1 MQGSRRTSELMDL
14 VYELLDA
21 HTDTV
26 VLASNLTDPGWEAH
40 TDYIRALHRRGHE
53 ILAVRAR
60 EAAYA
65 DSVIPARTE
74 PVASNYNEQHIAPG
88 ELILQMLSEIHP
100 EWDVVNVHEQP
111 IAPKRVPQ
119 PLFNAAS
126 IGCAVFTSIRNE
138 DPRVHRAPLRERPEM
153 MISYV

>member
-53 ILAVRAR
+53 ILAVSAR

-74 PVASNYNEQHIAPG
+74 DVG
-88 ELILQMLSEIHP
+88 E
-100 EWDVVNVHEQP
+100 
-111 IAPKRVPQ
+111 
-119 PLFNAAS
+119 
-126 IGCAVFTSIRNE
+126 
-138 DPRVHRAPLRERPEM
+138 
-153 MISYV
+153 

>member
-26 VLASNLTDPGWEAH
+26 VLASNLTGPAWEAH

-53 ILAVRAR
+53 ILAVSAR

-74 PVASNYNEQHIAPG
+74 
-88 ELILQMLSEIHP
+88 
-100 EWDVVNVHEQP
+100 DV
-111 IAPKRVPQ
+111 
-119 PLFNAAS
+119 
-126 IGCAVFTSIRNE
+126 
-138 DPRVHRAPLRERPEM
+138 RE
-153 MISYV
+153 

>member
-26 VLASNLTDPGWEAH
+26 VLASNLTDPAWEAH
-40 TDYIRALHRRGHE
+40 TDYIRALHRRGRE
-53 ILAVRAR
+53 ILAVSAR

-74 PVASNYNEQHIAPG
+74 
-88 ELILQMLSEIHP
+88 
-100 EWDVVNVHEQP
+100 DV
-111 IAPKRVPQ
+111 
-119 PLFNAAS
+119 
-126 IGCAVFTSIRNE
+126 
-138 DPRVHRAPLRERPEM
+138 RE
-153 MISYV
+153 